1 MRQNIIY
8 SYKFRFILLFTIL
21 QFKRCSIYFYIFQ
34 ISETEQSGGTL
45 NKDNSAAGHKVGR

>member
-8 SYKFRFILLFTIL
+8 PYKFRFILLFTIL
-21 QFKRCSIYFYIFQ
+21 QFKKCSIYFYIFQ
-34 ISETEQSGGTL
+34 ISETEQSGGML